1 MHIYN
6 MKYPTIRTKLYDF
19 HKTNMSKPIKQQ
31 NTIQS
36 QSKTIKEEQ

>member
-1 MHIYN
+1 

-19 HKTNMSKPIKQQ
+19 HKTHMIKPIKLQ

-36 QSKTIKEEQ
+36 QSKIIKEEQ